1 MQKAIKTLVVVS
13 SLVFGAAQAGVGID
27 YAKKDKVDSAQE
39 NIVLGLSVSD
49 KIGIGY
55 DRAIATELRVES
67 ENVNGVTPK
76 KHEGLVQ
83 FKGALDVYKVN
94 VVVPV
99 TFYGAAGVGLKS
111 KSDSSFNYYV
121 AGVGAKTSVAGVGL
135 DLASRLRSPFGEG
148 SNGTGPKYRTV
159 ENSLTATYA
168 VAKEYTVGVKYAR
181 ERGDLNFNTVGFAI
195 KHTF

>member
-13 SLVFGAAQAGVGID
+13 SLVFGAAQAGVGVD
-27 YAKKDKVDSAQE
+27 YARKDKVDSTQE

-49 KIGIGY
+49 KIGLGR
-55 DRAIATELRVES
+55 DRDIVTELRVES
-67 ENVNGVTPK
+67 ELVNGVTPK

-83 FKGALDVYKVN
+83 FKGALDVYKIN

-99 TFYGAAGVGLKS
+99 TFYGAAAVGLKS
-111 KSDSSFNYYV
+111 KSDSSFNYYI

-135 DLASRLRSPFGEG
+135 DFASRLRSPFGEG
-148 SNGTGPKYRTV
+148 TSGTGPMYRTV
-159 ENSLTATYA
+159 ENSVTASYA
-168 VAKEYTVGVKYAR
+168 VAKEYTVGVKYGR
-181 ERGDLNFNTVGFAI
+181 ERGDSNYNTIGLSV

>member
-1 MQKAIKTLVVVS
+1 MQKSIKALIVVGAFA
-13 SLVFGAAQAGVGID
+13 FGTAQAGVGVD
-27 YAKKDKVDSAQE
+27 YAKKDNQNNTQE

-49 KIGIGY
+49 QIGIGY

-67 ENVNGVTPK
+67 ELVNGVTPK

-83 FKGALDVYKVN
+83 FKGALDLYKVN
-94 VVVPV
+94 VLVPV

-159 ENSLTATYA
+159 ENSLTASYA
-168 VAKEYTVGVKYAR
+168 VAKDYTVGVKYAR
-181 ERGDLNFNTVGFAI
+181 ERGDLNYNTIGLAV
-195 KHTF
+195 KHSF